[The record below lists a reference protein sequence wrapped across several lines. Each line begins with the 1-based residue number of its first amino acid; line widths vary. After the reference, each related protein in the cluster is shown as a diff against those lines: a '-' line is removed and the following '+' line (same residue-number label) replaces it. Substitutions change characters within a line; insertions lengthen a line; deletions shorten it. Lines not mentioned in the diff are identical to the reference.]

1 MLHCFSFHHDQ
12 WIIWVWSRFAKFLQ
26 LFIYISTATDH
37 LAHYWPAF
45 NKRQVR
51 VNWCKHCNRQC
62 FAQRA
67 RFCVLNVGNLFLSHL
82 IFQRILKSSQF
93 LAGSLRLQHFL
104 NPSFPESIIFCN
116 LLYSSILIMH
126 RVVRALRVVFCH
138 NTTVCRGALSCR
150 IFYNCLFTYPITMKG
165 WRVGR
170 FSLALNSCKLRQ
182 FFILFNPKCLD
193 FMQ

>member
-1 MLHCFSFHHDQ
+1 MIAIGNGLH
-12 WIIWVWSRFAKFLQ
+12 KGL
-26 LFIYISTATDH
+26 
-37 LAHYWPAF
+37 
-45 NKRQVR
+45 N
-51 VNWCKHCNRQC
+51 
-62 FAQRA
+62 
-67 RFCVLNVGNLFLSHL
+67 VLNVGNLILSHL
-82 IFQRILKSSQF
+82 LFQRILKSSQF
-93 LAGSLRLQHFL
+93 LSGILQLQHFL
-104 NPSFPESIIFCN
+104 DPPFPELIIFCN
-116 LLYSSILIMH
+116 LLYSSIPIMH

-138 NTTVCRGALSCR
+138 NTTVCKGALSCR